1 MSMTDPIADLLTRIR
16 NGQTARKTEVSTS
29 SSKLKQAVLSVLKE
43 EGYIADFRLDGEGP
57 KPQLIIGLK
66 YYEGR
71 PVIDRLERISRPGLR
86 IYRGKDELPKVLGG
100 MGTVIISTPK
110 GVMTDRQARSIGQ
123 GGEVLCIVA

>member
-16 NGQTARKTEVSTS
+16 NGQQARKSEVTTS
-29 SSKLKQAVLSVLKE
+29 SSKLKQAVLHVLKE
-43 EGYIADFRLDGEGP
+43 EGYIADFRVDSEGV
-57 KPQLIIGLK
+57 KQQIIIGLK

-71 PVIDRLERISRPGLR
+71 PVIDRLERVSRPGLR
-86 IYRGKDELPKVLGG
+86 IYRGKDELPKILGG

>member
-16 NGQTARKTEVSTS
+16 NGQQARKSEVATS
-29 SSKLKQAVLSVLKE
+29 SSKLKQAVLRVLKE
-43 EGYIADFRLDGEGP
+43 EGYIADFRVDSEGQ
-57 KPQLIIGLK
+57 KHQIIIGLK

-71 PVIDRLERISRPGLR
+71 PVIDRLERVSRPGLR
-86 IYRGKDELPKVLGG
+86 IYRGKDELPKILGG

>member
-16 NGQTARKTEVSTS
+16 NGQTARKTEVTTS
-29 SSKLKQAVLSVLKE
+29 SSKLKQAVLRVLKE
-43 EGYIADFRLDGEGP
+43 EGYIADFRVDAEGP
-57 KPQLIIGLK
+57 KQQIIIGLK

-71 PVIDRLERISRPGLR
+71 PVIDRLERVSRPGLR
-86 IYRGKDELPKVLGG
+86 IYRGKDDLPKILGG

>member
-1 MSMTDPIADLLTRIR
+1 MSMTDPVADLLTRIR
-16 NGQTARKTEVSTS
+16 NGQTARKSEVSVAC
-29 SSKLKQAVLSVLKE
+29 SKLKTAIVRVLKE
-43 EGYIADFRLDGEGP
+43 EGYVADFRVDGEGE
-57 KPQLIIGLK
+57 KPRLTIGLK

-71 PVIDRLERISRPGLR
+71 PVIDRLERVSRPGLR

-100 MGTVIISTPK
+100 MGTVIVSTPK

>member
-16 NGQTARKTEVSTS
+16 NAQGARKSEVSMAT
-29 SSKLKQAVLSVLKE
+29 SKLKVAIVRVLKE
-43 EGYIADFRLDGEGP
+43 EGYVADFRLDGEGT
-57 KPQLIIGLK
+57 KRALTIGLK

-71 PVIDRLERISRPGLR
+71 PVIDRIERVSRPGLR

-100 MGTVIISTPK
+100 MGTVIVSTPK

>member
-16 NGQTARKTEVSTS
+16 NGQTARQNEVSMA
-29 SSKLKQAVLSVLKE
+29 SSKLKTAIVRVLKE
-43 EGYIADFRLDGEGP
+43 EGYVEDFRLETAGP
-57 KPQLIIGLK
+57 KQTLTVGLK

-86 IYRGKDELPKVLGG
+86 IYRGKDELPKILGG
-100 MGTVIISTPK
+100 MGTVIVSTPK

>member
-16 NGQTARKTEVSTS
+16 NGQTARKSEVSTA
-29 SSKLKQAVLSVLKE
+29 SSKLKQAVLRVLKE
-43 EGYIADFRLDGEGP
+43 EGYIADFRVDSDGP

-71 PVIDRLERISRPGLR
+71 PVIDRLERVSRPGLR

>member
-16 NGQTARKTEVSTS
+16 NGQTARKSEVTTS
-29 SSKLKQAVLSVLKE
+29 SSKLKQAVLRVLKE
-43 EGYIADFRLDGEGP
+43 EGYIADFRVDADGE
-57 KPQLIIGLK
+57 KQQIVIGLK

-71 PVIDRLERISRPGLR
+71 PVIDRLERVSRPGLR
-86 IYRGKDELPKVLGG
+86 IYRGKDELPKILGG

>member
-16 NGQTARKTEVSTS
+16 NGQTAGKPEIQLA
-29 SSKLKQAVLSVLKE
+29 SSKLKTAVVKVLKD
-43 EGYIADFRLDGEGP
+43 EGFIADYRLSAEGA
-57 KPQLIIGLK
+57 KPTLTVGLK

-71 PVIDRLERISRPGLR
+71 PVIDRIERVSRPGLR

-100 MGTVIISTPK
+100 MGTVIVSTPK
-110 GVMTDRQARSIGQ
+110 GVMTDKQARAIGQ